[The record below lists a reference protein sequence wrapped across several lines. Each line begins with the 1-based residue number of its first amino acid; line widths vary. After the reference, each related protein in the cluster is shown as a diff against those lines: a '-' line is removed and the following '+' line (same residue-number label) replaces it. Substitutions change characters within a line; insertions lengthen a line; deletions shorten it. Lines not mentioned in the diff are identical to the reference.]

1 MKHPRV
7 LEIIVCLATW
17 ALIFSV
23 QLDGAATASGS
34 DLVQQQKNAAK
45 NALMR
50 ADKNGDG
57 QVSRDEFN
65 DEFKAHRRLF
75 RRFDRNKDGALTLS
89 EFEAWMVPPEKAI
102 VHSLGPKLA
111 DASLLKRLKT
121 GGLVIIFRH
130 GRATGARGKR
140 PFDYYDCTKQR
151 NLSDEG
157 REELRQVGNAIR
169 SIGIPVSAVQ
179 SSPMCRTRETAW
191 LVFGQVTPNN
201 ALRRRKAVAERRML
215 AGKKPPAGKNSVL
228 VSHGLRIRSVVWFPI
243 NPETGTGLP
252 QGHAFIL
259 EPLGNSKY
267 QFLAKL
273 GPEDWFRL
281 SRMVANR

>member
-23 QLDGAATASGS
+23 QLGGAATASGS

-65 DEFKAHRRLF
+65 DEFKYRRMF
-75 RRFDRNKDGALTLS
+75 RGIDRNKDGALTLS

-169 SIGIPVSAVQ
+169 SIGIPISTVQ

-191 LVFGQVTPNN
+191 LVFGQVTPNK

-228 VSHGLRIRSVVWFPI
+228 VSHSRQIRNVVWYPI
-243 NPETGTGLP
+243 NPKSHGLRE
-252 QGHAFIL
+252 GHAFIL

-273 GPEDWFRL
+273 GPEDWSRL
-281 SRMVANR
+281 SQMVANR

>member
-23 QLDGAATASGS
+23 QLGGAATASGS

-65 DEFKAHRRLF
+65 DEFKAHRRMF
-75 RRFDRNKDGALTLS
+75 RGIDRNKDGALTLS

-130 GRATGARGKR
+130 GRAAGARGKR

-157 REELRQVGNAIR
+157 RVELRQVGNAIR

-179 SSPMCRTRETAW
+179 SSPMCRTRETA
-191 LVFGQVTPNN
+191 
-201 ALRRRKAVAERRML
+201 
-215 AGKKPPAGKNSVL
+215 
-228 VSHGLRIRSVVWFPI
+228 
-243 NPETGTGLP
+243 
-252 QGHAFIL
+252 
-259 EPLGNSKY
+259 
-267 QFLAKL
+267 
-273 GPEDWFRL
+273 
-281 SRMVANR
+281 

>member
-17 ALIFSV
+17 ALIFSI
-23 QLDGAATASGS
+23 QLGGAATASGS

-45 NALMR
+45 NAFMR

-65 DEFKAHRRLF
+65 DKFKVPRRWFRRL
-75 RRFDRNKDGALTLS
+75 FDRNKDGALTLS
-89 EFEAWMVPPEKAI
+89 EVEAQMVPPEKAI
-102 VHSLGPKLA
+102 AHSLGPKLA
-111 DASLLKRLKT
+111 DASLFKRLRT

-130 GRATGARGKR
+130 GRTTGRNKR
-140 PFDYYDCTKQR
+140 PFDPYDCTRQR

-157 REELRQVGNAIR
+157 RVELRQVGNAIR

-191 LVFGQVTPNN
+191 LVFGQVTPNKVL
-201 ALRRRKAVAERRML
+201 AKRSAVAERRML

-228 VSHGLRIRSVVWFPI
+228 VSHHPHIRSVVWFPV

-252 QGHAFIL
+252 PGHAFIL
-259 EPLGNSKY
+259 EPLGNSRY
-267 QFLAKL
+267 QFLATL
-273 GPEDWFRL
+273 GPEDWSRL
-281 SRMVANR
+281 SQMVANR